1 MSKQEPREDKS
12 KKQNKKEQKPQ
23 NRQFHKN
30 KAKKH
35 FFNTPA

>member
-23 NRQFHKN
+23 NT
-30 KAKKH
+30 KKH